1 MNLVDN
7 KKAHRLSYLP
17 MCFYNICEI
26 SMKQNTIPSQTT
38 ARLYQHP
45 TVEEQRPSRLAAF
58 KANAIDFLKFIALSV
73 FLWVVISS
81 AITWVFGG

>member
-1 MNLVDN
+1 
-7 KKAHRLSYLP
+7 
-17 MCFYNICEI
+17 
-26 SMKQNTIPSQTT
+26 MKQNTIPSQTT

-58 KANAIDFLKFIALSV
+58 KPNAIDLLKFIALSV

>member
-1 MNLVDN
+1 MDGNGALQN
-7 KKAHRLSYLP
+7 
-17 MCFYNICEI
+17 CEI

-58 KANAIDFLKFIALSV
+58 KANAIDFLKFIALSI